1 MRKKTLFWISLT
13 VSLLLGAC
21 NPADQP
27 LRITGVTVTPD
38 PVVGQIVTLEVEVM
52 STEDETDVVFTV
64 DTLESAGN
72 KIHLVSGEPRW
83 QGSLTANQP
92 EVFQFSVCVVEE
104 GSWPI
109 DITVVSYFPNNN
121 GWADFE
127 IIHLESSVTSGRL
140 IRGQDYTYS
149 QEEATQRLTPRP
161 ITVSPE
167 CSGQQK

>member
-1 MRKKTLFWISLT
+1 MIKKMTYYSLM
-13 VSLLLGAC
+13 VGLVLLLGAC
-21 NPADQP
+21 NPAGQP
-27 LRITGVTVTPD
+27 LHITNVSVTPE
-38 PVVGQIVTLEVEVM
+38 PVVGRIVTLEVEIM
-52 STEDETDVVFTV
+52 STEDEADVIFTV

-92 EVFQFSVCVVEE
+92 QVFQFSVCVVEE

-109 DITVVSYFPNNN
+109 DITVVSYLPNNN
-121 GWADFE
+121 VWDDFE
-127 IIHLESSVTSGRL
+127 IIQIESSITSGRL

-149 QEEATQRLTPRP
+149 QEEAAQRPTPRP

-167 CSGQQK
+167 CSGQ

>member
-1 MRKKTLFWISLT
+1 MIKKMNYRLLM
-13 VSLLLGAC
+13 VGLVLLLGAC

-27 LRITGVTVTPD
+27 LHITDVTVTPD

-64 DTLESAGN
+64 DTLERAGN

-109 DITVVSYFPNNN
+109 EIRAVSYLPNNN
-121 GWADFE
+121 VWDAFE
-127 IIHLESSVTSGRL
+127 TITLESSITSGRL
-140 IRGQDYTYS
+140 IRSWDYTYS
-149 QEEATQRLTPRP
+149 QEEATQRPTPRP
-161 ITVSPE
+161 ITVSSE
-167 CSGQQK
+167 CSGQ